1 MDQEGTCRGC
11 PEGVKC
17 EEAEKLETLELKPG
31 YFRATAESTEVYPC
45 TMGEAACPGGNKTGD
60 ELCNNGYEG
69 PLCDMSVTQ
78 QGRECRTSH
87 PISRT
92 PPDLLTL
99 TLPLI
104 STHLSCQDEYYFDSY
119 SLTCS
124 TCSDGAQAAAPL
136 IVLGS
141 IITLGGG
148 VAAYTY
154 KFHYDDIS
162 AYFEAR
168 KARLFVL
175 MNQGTIVVSASSN
188 HMQSKSRFVRMCS
201 TYLMPSH
208 LP

>member
-1 MDQEGTCRGC
+1 MYQEGTCRGC

-31 YFRATAESTEVYPC
+31 YFRATPESTKVYPC
-45 TMGEAACPGGNKTGD
+45 TLDEAACPGGNKTGD

-104 STHLSCQDEYYFDSY
+104 STHLSC
-119 SLTCS
+119 
-124 TCSDGAQAAAPL
+124 
-136 IVLGS
+136 
-141 IITLGGG
+141 
-148 VAAYTY
+148 
-154 KFHYDDIS
+154 
-162 AYFEAR
+162 
-168 KARLFVL
+168 
-175 MNQGTIVVSASSN
+175 
-188 HMQSKSRFVRMCS
+188 
-201 TYLMPSH
+201 
-208 LP
+208 